1 MAKKDLIY
9 SDQQSMFGAREIIG
23 FGSDEFSV
31 KEIDRNR
38 ANAIII
44 KNHYSG
50 KITNHTYIHLG
61 VYLKTEMLGVLQ
73 IGYAMNPASGGV
85 IVDGTKSD

>member
-1 MAKKDLIY
+1 MAKKFIY
-9 SDQQSMFGAREIIG
+9 NDQQVCLGREIIG

-31 KEIDRNR
+31 RKLIEIEQNT
-38 ANAIII
+38 III

-73 IGYAMNPASGGV
+73 IGYTMNPLLV
-85 IVDGTKSD
+85 VE